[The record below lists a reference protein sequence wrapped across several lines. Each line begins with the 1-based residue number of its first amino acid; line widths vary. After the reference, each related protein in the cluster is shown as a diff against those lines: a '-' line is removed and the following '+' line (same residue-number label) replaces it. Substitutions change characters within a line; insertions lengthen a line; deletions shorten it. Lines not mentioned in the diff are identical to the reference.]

1 MADEN
6 IGKGHGDQQPG
17 SGNDGQ
23 GGGKPDPKEYA
34 FFVGEQRF
42 TTTERYLTAAQI
54 KAYVANVET
63 GDKLMLEGK
72 GNDPDIIYNDD
83 QQIDLAKSHGPLRFA
98 IVPNASF
105 GA

>member
-1 MADEN
+1 MTNDKMGNEPEDHQR
-6 IGKGHGDQQPG
+6 GVGDH
-17 SGNDGQ
+17 GQ
-23 GGGKPDPKEYA
+23 GGGKPAKEYA
-34 FFVGEQRF
+34 FFVGDQRF

-54 KAYVANVET
+54 KAYVANVEP

-72 GNDPDIIYNDD
+72 GNDPDVMLNDD
-83 QQIDLAKSHGPLRFA
+83 QQIDLEKNHGPLRFA